1 MVLLILSVKNLL
13 RKIFNV
19 HLDTSGSTC
28 HEKAEVKQLLPVKF
42 PDRFFHY
49 LISKLYEK
57 DFQLQFTL
65 KFGD

>member
-1 MVLLILSVKNLL
+1 M
-13 RKIFNV
+13 FNV

-28 HEKAEVKQLLPVKF
+28 HEKAEVKQLLQVKF